1 MEKFKQSLTKGITA
15 LNVKTNNFMEESKCK
30 TYISTLEKEIL
41 DLKLAVGEKVYE
53 KWTLGE
59 SAAEETEELLKSIQ
73 TKYEE
78 IQAQKEKMEKLQQ
91 EEQQILGTSGAN
103 PAQTQEE
110 EFIFCSQCGTR
121 NAANYKFC
129 RKCGAALSND

>member
-59 SAAEETEELLKSIQ
+59 SAAEETEEMLKSIQ
-73 TKYEE
+73 AKYDE

-91 EEQQILGTSGAN
+91 EEQQILGTTSAN

-110 EFIFCSQCGTR
+110 EFVFCSQCGTR